1 MLFRPPV
8 FADISLPPFTTILLM
23 LGALLVVLA
32 LAGQITI
39 KQLRV
44 GIQER
49 VLRIVA
55 GIIGSGLICAA
66 VWLAFGPAGKAPS
79 STSVSNETRTV
90 SSPLTQGTIPVE
102 RYKDLVGKWSVTE
115 KVRPEYGGYEIIWSY
130 DAFVQGNQITMT
142 GKKTFVNER
151 DEPGQTKTRD
161 LTDDEKATVSVC
173 TIILAGFQGEGT
185 FEEKSPH
192 ETIRGNLKIRFSDNL
207 MSFSGTAGE
216 DVSTII
222 GSKQ

>member
-1 MLFRPPV
+1 
-8 FADISLPPFTTILLM
+8 M

-49 VLRIVA
+49 VLRILA
-55 GIIGSGLICAA
+55 GIIGGSLICAA
-66 VWLAFGPAGKAPS
+66 IWLAFRPTDKVPS
-79 STSVSNETRTV
+79 SSVSPSNETRTV
-90 SSPLTQGTIPVE
+90 SVSPTQRAIPVE
-102 RYKDLVGKWSVTE
+102 RYSDLAGKWSVTE

-130 DAFVQGNQITMT
+130 DAFVQGNQVTMT
-142 GKKTFVNER
+142 GKKTLVYEL
-151 DEPGQTKTRD
+151 GQTKMRD

-173 TIILAGFQGEGT
+173 TLILAGFQGEGT
-185 FEEKSPH
+185 FDEKNPH

-207 MSFSGTAGE
+207 MSFNGTAGE

-222 GSKQ
+222 GSKIIPDR